1 MSIEQFT
8 VPALA
13 GIVAPFIIAVLNRVG
28 WSAKAKTAV
37 AGVFYAVV
45 TVGVLFAQ
53 SYPAKWQVIA
63 GVLMTVAIAG
73 QTAFSALKPSG
84 ILDGI
89 ERSINSGKVP
99 GDIEPHTL
107 GE

>member
-1 MSIEQFT
+1 MTIDQFT

-13 GIVAPFIIAVLNRVG
+13 G
-28 WSAKAKTAV
+28 V
-37 AGVFYAVV
+37 AGIFYAVV
-45 TVGVLFAQ
+45 TAGVLFAQ
-53 SYPAKWQVIA
+53 SYPATWKAVA
-63 GVLMTVAIAG
+63 GVLLTVAIAG

-89 ERSINSGKVP
+89 ERAINPGKKP
-99 GDIEPHTL
+99 GDIEPRTL